1 MSQPQHSL
9 KFSDPEI
16 RMLGSTADALSAY
29 MGAAVLAEI
38 GDTDG
43 AQWVIFARALDQ
55 HVEPAESIVHVQM
68 GGPGSVVLGQCGGL
82 ATDEISYDCEL
93 LWAIEIT
100 DDPEDRFV
108 RLTPEGEAFDAAAE
122 LAELLP
128 FSLAEPEIMEE
139 ENEDQVDVPGHESDD
154 GH

>member
-1 MSQPQHSL
+1 MSQRQPNL
-9 KFSDPEI
+9 KFSESEI

-55 HVEPAESIVHVQM
+55 HVQPGKDVVHVQM
-68 GGPGSVVLGQCGGL
+68 GGPGSLVLGQRGGL
-82 ATDEISYDCEL
+82 ETDQTSYDCEL

-108 RLTPEGEAFDAAAE
+108 RLNPQGEAFDSAQD
-122 LAELLP
+122 LTDLLP
-128 FSLAEPEIMEE
+128 FSLTEPEIMDDDPEGQDDE
-139 ENEDQVDVPGHESDD
+139 PNSDAD
-154 GH
+154 DSH